1 MLEFNRELFLQKLQD
16 LLSMDYRDVD
26 EPLPNLVTFVMV
38 LSLWMVSYNI
48 QVISTLLFKRVYFFN
63 KGCAFSDTFGL

>member
-16 LLSMDYRDVD
+16 LLSMDYRDID

-38 LSLWMVSYNI
+38 LSLWMVSSYNI
-48 QVISTLLFKRVYFFN
+48 QVISTWLFKRVYLLLTSVVLF
-63 KGCAFSDTFGL
+63 

>member
-1 MLEFNRELFLQKLQD
+1 MLEFNRELLLQKLQD
-16 LLSMDYRDVD
+16 LLSMDYRDID

-48 QVISTLLFKRVYFFN
+48 QVIST
-63 KGCAFSDTFGL
+63 